1 MSPTDRG
8 PSSRR
13 QSLKSLC
20 SFASVLNNAAAS
32 IVRSCT
38 VAIAVGAGGL
48 QSGRSLCRIAA
59 ATRAVLNRARI
70 GGICSALM
78 SESNKAKG
86 ADFGARGAS
95 HRNRKMV
102 AFRRAGA
109 HDQRNR
115 LYVR

>member
-8 PSSRR
+8 PSSRH

-38 VAIAVGAGGL
+38 AD
-48 QSGRSLCRIAA
+48 
-59 ATRAVLNRARI
+59 TRAVLNRARI

-78 SESNKAKG
+78 SESNEAKG
-86 ADFGARGAS
+86 TDLGARGAY

-109 HDQRNR
+109 HDQKNR